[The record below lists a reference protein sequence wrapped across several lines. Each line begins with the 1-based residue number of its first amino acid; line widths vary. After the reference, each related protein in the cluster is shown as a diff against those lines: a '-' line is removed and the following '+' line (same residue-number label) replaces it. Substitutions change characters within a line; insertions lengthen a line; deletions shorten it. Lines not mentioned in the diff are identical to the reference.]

1 MYFGLILC
9 LCAFAG
15 KGEFGEVFLAKAR
28 GIEDGEEQTVVLV
41 KSLQSRDEPSQAE
54 FRRQVDMFSKL
65 NHTNIVHLLGLCKDT
80 EPYYMILEYI
90 DLVNKRQP
98 FLKHNASW
106 AR

>member
-1 MYFGLILC
+1 MSLGLILC
-9 LCAFAG
+9 VCVFAG

-28 GIEDGEEQTVVLV
+28 GIEEGEEQTVVLV
-41 KSLQSRDEPSQAE
+41 KSLLSRDEPSQAE

-90 DLVNKRQP
+90 DLVNERQP
-98 FLKHNASW
+98 Y
-106 AR
+106 